1 MVRRPGPWIQDAA
14 MTENSRT
21 KSNDTDHHDGDRRRM
36 IAASLGLAALSIAN
50 ANAETPIA
58 GGQSS
63 NDPAG
68 EDDAITPAV
77 IAGAERLAGI
87 RFTPA
92 ERETIAE
99 TVGEQVSLFATR
111 VRAGEMPNSL
121 APAMVFRAMLPD
133 RSRSAATPAG
143 DPDRIVGTFGPLPD
157 DDRDIAFASIA
168 ALATWMR
175 RDGLT
180 SERITR
186 IYLDR
191 LERLA
196 PELRCMVTIAAD
208 RALGQA
214 RAADAELREGRDRG
228 PLHGIP
234 YGVKDI
240 IDVEGLPATWGAE
253 PFRDRVATTTAKVVE
268 RLDAAGAVMLG
279 KTSVGALAYGDLWFG
294 GRTLNPWDRNQGSSG
309 SSAGSASGTAAGLMA
324 FALGTETLGSIVSPC
339 IRCGTTGLRPTF
351 GRVPKSGV
359 MSLCWS
365 LDKIGPICRQ
375 VGDTALVLAAING
388 GDREDPSSVEEP
400 FTYDG
405 EQGVRGLRVG
415 WNPAWFKD
423 ASEVERDVVRHLEAS
438 GCELVEIELPDLPYE
453 SLLVTLYSE
462 AAAAFESLT
471 RSNDDDSL
479 SWQDPEAWPNTFRR
493 SWFIP
498 AVEAVQSDRVR
509 REVMEA
515 MADVMTTV
523 DVLVTP
529 PYAANLLLITNA
541 TGHPS
546 LVQPVGFDED
556 AHPRGITVI
565 GRLFDEGTLCRI
577 GRCIEDRYGI
587 TDRRPP
593 VE

>member
-1 MVRRPGPWIQDAA
+1 

-21 KSNDTDHHDGDRRRM
+21 NSNDTDHHDGDRRRM

-58 GGQSS
+58 DGQSS
-63 NDPAG
+63 KDPAG
-68 EDDAITPAV
+68 GEDAITPAV

-180 SERITR
+180 SERVTR

-191 LERLA
+191 LDRLA
-196 PELRCMVTIAAD
+196 PELRCMVTITAD

-294 GRTLNPWDRNQGSSG
+294 GRTLNPWDRDQGSSG

-423 ASEVERDVVRHLEAS
+423 ASEVERGVVRHL
-438 GCELVEIELPDLPYE
+438 
-453 SLLVTLYSE
+453 
-462 AAAAFESLT
+462 
-471 RSNDDDSL
+471 
-479 SWQDPEAWPNTFRR
+479 
-493 SWFIP
+493 
-498 AVEAVQSDRVR
+498 
-509 REVMEA
+509 
-515 MADVMTTV
+515 
-523 DVLVTP
+523 
-529 PYAANLLLITNA
+529 
-541 TGHPS
+541 
-546 LVQPVGFDED
+546 FDED
-556 AHPRGITVI
+556 HVFG
-565 GRLFDEGTLCRI
+565 LSF
-577 GRCIEDRYGI
+577 YG
-587 TDRRPP
+587 
-593 VE
+593 